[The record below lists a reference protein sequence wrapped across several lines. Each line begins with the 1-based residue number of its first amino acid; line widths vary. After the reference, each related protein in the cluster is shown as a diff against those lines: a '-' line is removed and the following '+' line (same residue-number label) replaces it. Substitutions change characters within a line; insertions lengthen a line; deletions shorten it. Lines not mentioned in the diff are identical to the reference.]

1 MCFTVFYT
9 IQNLR
14 LPRTKATDLIDVPR
28 TSKCQIPEIFQSI
41 MLDFCIYIVKS
52 FFAFWSQITENY
64 FNYAKN
70 SFMKIEQIHVLNLT
84 HNHFPNICCT

>member
-1 MCFTVFYT
+1 
-9 IQNLR
+9 
-14 LPRTKATDLIDVPR
+14 
-28 TSKCQIPEIFQSI
+28 